1 MARQA
6 LTRPGDNYDRGY
18 MNNLVSEVEYRD
30 GQSFKKGERIEI
42 DGGDQSELVLISPDG
57 TKYKLSVDNSGNL
70 STTSVTQTGVARPL
84 GMV

>member
-42 DGGDQSELVLISPDG
+42 DGGDQTELVLISPDG
-57 TKYKLSVDNSGNL
+57 TKYKLSVDNSGSL
-70 STTSVTQTGVARPL
+70 IATSVTQTGVGETM